1 MPPQTTKDSVGDL
14 EDLIPSFLRSL
25 RAANKSP
32 KTIKAYREAA
42 EQLLAFLAE
51 HGMPTTVTSIRR
63 EHVEAYIESVLER
76 WKPATA
82 SNRYR
87 ALRVL
92 FGWLVEEGEVPD
104 FPMAKMKPPSVP
116 EVPVPVIA
124 ADDLRRLLAVCA
136 GKDFEARRDLA
147 ILSLFIDT
155 GLRRAELAGLRVDDV
170 DFDHEVAVVTGNG
183 SRPRAVPFGRKT
195 SVALDRYLR
204 ERRRHAH
211 SGEPWL
217 WLGARGRFTDSGVAQ
232 MLERRAE
239 QAGLGHLHLHQL
251 RHSFAHQ
258 WLASGGAE
266 GDLMRLAG
274 WRSRQMLNRYGASAA
289 DERAREAHRHLSPA
303 DRL

>member
-1 MPPQTTKDSVGDL
+1 MPPQTMKDSVGDL

-42 EQLLAFLAE
+42 VQLLAFLTE
-51 HGMPTTVTSIRR
+51 HGMPTAVASIRR

-104 FPMAKMKPPSVP
+104 SPMAKMKPPSVP

-155 GLRRAELAGLRVDDV
+155 GLRRAELAGLGVDDV
-170 DFDHEVAVVTGNG
+170 EFDHEVAMVTGKG

>member
-1 MPPQTTKDSVGDL
+1 
-14 EDLIPSFLRSL
+14 LRSL

-42 EQLLAFLAE
+42 VQLLAFLTE
-51 HGMPTTVTSIRR
+51 HGMPTAVASIRR

-104 FPMAKMKPPSVP
+104 SPMAKMKPPSVP

-136 GKDFEARRDLA
+136 GKEFEARRDLA

-155 GLRRAELAGLRVDDV
+155 GLRRAELAGLGVDDV
-170 DFDHEVAVVTGNG
+170 EFDHEVAMVTGKG